1 MKTLFTLES
10 KIQGFLVGLFLVVII
25 ICLKDNLYNYF
36 LFHRHFPVSHQC
48 YKIFLSRL
56 QQYKLAQSLY
66 DTLNFCRG
74 KFINFHFIS

>member
-10 KIQGFLVGLFLVVII
+10 KIQGFLVGLFLIVII
-25 ICLKDNLYNYF
+25 